1 MTKPII
7 AVSSGD
13 PAGIGPEIVCKAMM
27 DKELAETALCV
38 VAGSRKVF
46 EEVLGRLSLP
56 LTIRSVQT
64 PE

>member
-38 VAGSRKVF
+38 VVGSRKVF
-46 EEVLGRLSLP
+46 EEVLGRFSRNELSR
-56 LTIRSVQT
+56 TF
-64 PE
+64 

>member
-13 PAGIGPEIVCKAMM
+13 PAGIGPEIVCKDMM

-38 VAGSRKVF
+38 VAGSR
-46 EEVLGRLSLP
+46 RRAWDP
-56 LTIRSVQT
+56 
-64 PE
+64 